1 MMRFAFF
8 LLLGL
13 TAISS
18 FAAKTFD
25 VYFIDVEGGQ
35 ATLFVSPSGQSMLV
49 DTGWPGF
56 NARDALRI
64 IAAAKKA
71 NVKKIDYVV
80 ISHHHA
86 DHVGGAKQL
95 AERIPVGMFI
105 DKGPSV
111 EKSAQARELAQM
123 YQEAQASSQHR
134 VVKPGDT
141 IPVKGLDVKVVTAD
155 GEMVSGSGP
164 ANPACE
170 GVQKDKEDPS
180 DNARSLGL
188 VIGFGKFKIVDLGD
202 LTWNKE
208 LELVC
213 PNNRIGTADVYLT
226 THHGLASSNAPPIVN
241 ALKPRVAIMNNG
253 ARKGGM
259 PEAWKVI
266 KAVSGLEDMW
276 QLHFAVSGGK
286 ETNVP
291 DMFIA
296 NLGEGADD
304 KGDYLKLSAN
314 ADGSFTVFNSRNKY
328 SKTYPAR

>member
-1 MMRFAFF
+1 MRLALLFAA
-8 LLLGL
+8 LS
-13 TAISS
+13 ISL
-18 FAAKTFD
+18 FAAKSLD

-56 NARDALRI
+56 NARDANRI
-64 IAAAKKA
+64 IAAAKHAK
-71 NVKKIDYVV
+71 VKKIDYVV

-86 DHVGGAKQL
+86 DHVGGARQL

-111 EKSAQARELAQM
+111 ETSAQARELAQI
-123 YQEAQASSQHR
+123 YQDALAKSEHR

-141 IPVKGLDVKVVTAD
+141 IPVKGLDIKVVAANGD
-155 GEMVSGSGP
+155 HINDSGP
-164 ANPACE
+164 ANSFCE
-170 GVQKDKEDPS
+170 GVKKDKEDPS
-180 DNARSLGL
+180 DNARSVGMI
-188 VIGFGKFKIVDLGD
+188 IGYGKFKMIDLGD

-213 PNNRIGTADVYLT
+213 PNNRLGTVDVYLT
-226 THHGLASSNAPPIVN
+226 THHGLAASNAPPIVN

-253 ARKGGM
+253 SRKGGM

-276 QLHFAVSGGK
+276 QVHFAVAGGK

-296 NLGEGADD
+296 NLGEGGDD
-304 KGDYLKLSAN
+304 QGNYIKLSAN
-314 ADGSFTVFNSRNKY
+314 ADGSFTVYNARNKY

>member
-1 MMRFAFF
+1 MRCAILF
-8 LLLGL
+8 L
-13 TAISS
+13 ISCLS
-18 FAAKTFD
+18 IFAAKKTLD

-49 DTGWPGF
+49 DTGWPGM
-56 NARDALRI
+56 NARDANRI

-71 NVKKIDYVV
+71 GVKKIDYVV

-111 EKSAQARELAQM
+111 ETSAQAKELAQM
-123 YQEAQASSQHR
+123 YEEARSKSEHR

-141 IPVKGLDVKVVTAD
+141 IPVKGLDIKVVTAD
-155 GEMVSGSGP
+155 GQMIAAP
-164 ANPACE
+164 ANAPQNAACS
-170 GVQKDKEDPS
+170 GVQQDKEDTS
-180 DNARSLGL
+180 DNARSLG
-188 VIGFGKFKIVDLGD
+188 VIVQYGKFKLADLGD

-213 PNNRIGTADVYLT
+213 PANRVGTVDVYLT
-226 THHGLASSNAPPIVN
+226 THHGLAASNTPPIVT

-259 PEAWKVI
+259 PAAWKII
-266 KAVSGLEDMW
+266 KAAPGMEDIW
-276 QLHFAVSGGK
+276 QIHFAVAGGT
-286 ETNVP
+286 ETNAP
-291 DMFIA
+291 DTFIA
-296 NLGEGADD
+296 NLEESNDQGHYIHLA
-304 KGDYLKLSAN
+304 AN
-314 ADGSFTVFNSRNKY
+314 QDGSFTVTNSRNKY
-328 SKTYPAR
+328 TKTYPAK

>member
-1 MMRFAFF
+1 MRFA
-8 LLLGL
+8 LLLAVAATFSL
-13 TAISS
+13 
-18 FAAKTFD
+18 FAAPKTLD

-56 NARDALRI
+56 NARDANRI
-64 IAAAKKA
+64 LAAAKKA
-71 NVKKIDYVV
+71 NLKKIDYVV

-86 DHVGGAKQL
+86 DHVGGARQL

-111 EKSAQARELAQM
+111 ETSAQARELAQI
-123 YQEAQASSQHR
+123 YQDARAKSEHR

-141 IPVKGLDVKVVTAD
+141 IPVKGLDIKVVTAD
-155 GEMVSGSGP
+155 GNHIADSGP
-164 ANPACE
+164 ANAFCE
-170 GVQKDKEDPS
+170 GVKRDKEDTS
-180 DNARSLGL
+180 DNARSLGM
-188 VIGFGKFKIVDLGD
+188 VIAFGKFKLIDLGD

-213 PNNRIGTADVYLT
+213 PNNRLGTVDVYLT
-226 THHGLASSNAPPIVN
+226 THHGLAASNAPPIVN

-266 KAVSGLEDMW
+266 KAVSGLEDLW
-276 QLHFAVSGGK
+276 QVHFAVSGGK

-304 KGDYLKLSAN
+304 QGHYLKLSAS
-314 ADGSFTVFNSRNKY
+314 ADGSFTVYNARNKY
-328 SKTYPAR
+328 SKSYPAR